1 MSSMAI
7 LNALIMIG
15 IIIAGF
21 ITVIVDDLLP
31 CIIAASVVGTFIA
44 IEFLLLKAPDVAIAE
59 GAVGAVLTPV
69 IFIVALRKVNNK
81 SHQEQDGQKG
91 DK

>member
-1 MSSMAI
+1 MAV

-21 ITVIVDDLLP
+21 ITVVVDDLLP
-31 CIIAASVVGTFIA
+31 CIIAASVLGTFIA
-44 IEFLLLKAPDVAIAE
+44 IEFLLLRAPDVAIAE

-69 IFIVALRKVNNK
+69 IFIIALKKVQDK
-81 SHQEQDGQKG
+81 SRQKQDEQKG